1 MRPLT
6 SSQREGRHLAFER
19 LLFFSDA
26 VFAIAITLLVLD
38 IRLPEH
44 APFDLEPLIPKFIG
58 FGVSFYV
65 IGRYWAAHHHLFQGV
80 QGYDGALVTANLWFL
95 ASIAFLPFPTMVVIQ
110 SPPEP
115 APVTF
120 YALSLAFT
128 GLTMVS
134 LTLFARRAKLLRDGE
149 TRGGTAHALISSA
162 AAPLVFLIAAVAAP
176 DHFHRALW
184 LFALLFPVSW
194 AGEWLGRAL
203 ERRLDRTL
211 PASAPEAP
219 SP

>member
-1 MRPLT
+1 MLT
-6 SSQREGRHLAFER
+6 SSQREGRQLAFER
-19 LLFFSDA
+19 LVFFSDA

-44 APFDLEPLIPKFIG
+44 AAFDLEPLIPKFIG

-65 IGRYWAAHHHLFQGV
+65 IGRYWVAHHHLFEGID
-80 QGYDGALVTANLWFL
+80 GYDRLLVTANLWFL
-95 ASIAFLPFPTMVVIQ
+95 ASIAFMPFPTIVVIQ
-110 SPPEP
+110 SPPDP

-128 GLTMVS
+128 GLTMVA
-134 LTLFARRAKLLRDGE
+134 LTLCARRAKLLREGE

-162 AAPLVFLIAAVAAP
+162 AAPLVFIIAAIAAT

-184 LFALLFPVSW
+184 LFVLLFPVSW
-194 AGEWLGRAL
+194 AGEYLGRAL
-203 ERRLDRTL
+203 ERRIDKAAK
-211 PASAPEAP
+211 PSAPTAETAP
-219 SP
+219 P

>member
-1 MRPLT
+1 MQPLT
-6 SSQREGRHLAFER
+6 SSQREGRQLGFER

-44 APFDLEPLIPKFIG
+44 GPFDLAPLIPKIIG

-65 IGRYWAAHHHLFQGV
+65 IGRYWAAHHHLFEGV
-80 QGYDGALVTANLWFL
+80 QGYDGALITANLWFL
-95 ASIAFLPFPTMVVIQ
+95 ASIAFLPFPTIVVIQ
-110 SPPEP
+110 SPPDP

-128 GLTMVS
+128 GLAMVV
-134 LTLFARRAKLLRDGE
+134 LTLFARRTALLRPGE
-149 TRGGTAHALISSA
+149 TRGGTAHAIA
-162 AAPLVFLIAAVAAP
+162 ASIGPPLVFLISAVAAT

-184 LFALLFPVSW
+184 LFVLLFPVSW
-194 AGEWLGRAL
+194 LGEWIGRVL
-203 ERRLDRTL
+203 ERRIDRT
-211 PASAPEAP
+211 ATAKSG
-219 SP
+219 